1 MSSNRY
7 DICLQRYS
15 ELSLLLDYYS
25 KDGLEPPCLSTLLEV
40 LIKDPRQHSGLSTLT
55 VSRLWEIM
63 IYQVKFRY
71 DYPSDSDYTVS
82 TPDPSTEFD
91 DDDVTG

>member
-1 MSSNRY
+1 MS
-7 DICLQRYS
+7 
-15 ELSLLLDYYS
+15 E
-25 KDGLEPPCLSTLLEV
+25 
-40 LIKDPRQHSGLSTLT
+40 
-55 VSRLWEIM
+55 LWEIM